1 MPSDHATIAILYD
14 RPQPKADADEQERLE
29 VVAAVRTALA
39 TLGLTTVPVVL
50 GANPQSCLAR
60 LRALRPKAA
69 VNLVE
74 GWRGDPVYEILGPL
88 LCRAAGV
95 PCSGNPAHVLALAG
109 AKTQL
114 KEHLLRRGLPTPSWI
129 RSLGAWRP
137 DDAPYLIKSI
147 EAHGSL
153 GLDRHALVR
162 SPAEAEA
169 RLRALR
175 RRHGGSWF
183 LERYVEGRE
192 FHVSLLGNPARPH
205 SPPRVLPVAE
215 TVFADW
221 PEHEPRIVD
230 YRAKW
235 RPASRA
241 YRKTQRRFLD
251 HPKDAPLRTALAHLG
266 RRVWNTIG
274 LESYARLDIR
284 EGRDGRLEIIDVNPN
299 PSLHPQ
305 AGFVAAANAA
315 GIDYA
320 RLVVTLLP
328 CTASDS

>member
-60 LRALRPKAA
+60 LRALHPKAA